1 MGSYLISLNLR
12 GLSSYHLS
20 QGNDMSNNLR
30 ELVWGLNDIFME
42 RGLAWGPS
50 PATSH
55 WPVFL
60 GKQCLSTSDWSHDYP
75 FNLSPYTLPS
85 PTHSSPGE
93 LLTGPPKSQAHPHSG
108 WLNMESIS
116 TSSRCGPTS
125 EYFPAS
131 FVVKSSGQQNMDGS
145 KADQRE
151 RCVEKIQ
158 NHLLSPPLTPALHH
172 PPSDCQS
179 ICRTTSV
186 ALCWRWWRLGLGL
199 PNEQSPCPASH
210 QKHPFKL

>member
-75 FNLSPYTLPS
+75 FNLSPYTREVFP
-85 PTHSSPGE
+85 PGSDRKE
-93 LLTGPPKSQAHPHSG
+93 SVCDAGDLGLIPGSG
-108 WLNMESIS
+108 
-116 TSSRCGPTS
+116 R
-125 EYFPAS
+125 
-131 FVVKSSGQQNMDGS
+131 SSGEGNGNLFQYSFLENSMD
-145 KADQRE
+145 RE
-151 RCVEKIQ
+151 AWWATVHRVTKSRTW
-158 NHLLSPPLTPALHH
+158 LS
-172 PPSDCQS
+172 
-179 ICRTTSV
+179 
-186 ALCWRWWRLGLGL
+186 G
-199 PNEQSPCPASH
+199 
-210 QKHPFKL
+210 